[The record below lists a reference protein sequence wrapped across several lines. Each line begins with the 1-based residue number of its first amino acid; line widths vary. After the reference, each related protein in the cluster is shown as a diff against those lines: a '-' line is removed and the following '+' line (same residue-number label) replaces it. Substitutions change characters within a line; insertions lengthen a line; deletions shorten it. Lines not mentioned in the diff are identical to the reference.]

1 MKGMLIRKGGIKH
14 TGCLNTLSRPRLP
27 RQATRFILLS
37 GGTISKQCDPKIY
50 LTRHGTQPD
59 GEAGDFPIFK
69 SSDYLSSIYKIFITD
84 INNHFPRMH
93 LGRYRYIKLMKESIH
108 RAL

>member
-1 MKGMLIRKGGIKH
+1 VKGMLIDKGGTRH

-27 RQATRFILLS
+27 RQATRFIFLADDI
-37 GGTISKQCDPKIY
+37 ISKQCDPKIY

-69 SSDYLSSIYKIFITD
+69 SSDYLSSKNKVFITV
-84 INNHFPRMH
+84 INNHFPMML
-93 LGRYRYIKLMKESIH
+93 LGRYRYIKLMKESID